1 MRYLVTLFG
10 FVGLIVG
17 FIAWA
22 NARQPHEYTHAI
34 AAIQLG
40 GIVLAIGMVS
50 SDIVAAIKRGPD
62 RRSDQPPHGAQGKTS
77 TAPE

>member
-22 NARQPHEYTHAI
+22 NARQPHEYTTALGV
-34 AAIQLG
+34 IQLG

-62 RRSDQPPHGAQGKTS
+62 RQSEQPAQSPVAKQD
-77 TAPE
+77 